1 MQTKHLTMKHK
12 LLSFYL
18 LAFVLLSD
26 FRLFAQELPGEE
38 SDQGNLQ
45 DDGDTDAPQAPING
59 KLILLAITGLAFAF
73 YVYRRHRAAKA

>member
-26 FRLFAQELPGEE
+26 FRLFAQVGDE
-38 SDQGNLQ
+38 SDEGNLQ
-45 DDGDTDAPQAPING
+45 DDDAPQAPING
-59 KLILLAITGLAFAF
+59 KLMLLAITGLAFAF
-73 YVYRRHRAAKA
+73 YVYRRNQQAKA

>member
-26 FRLFAQELPGEE
+26 FRLFAQDLGEE
-38 SDQGNLQ
+38 SDEGNLQ
-45 DDGDTDAPQAPING
+45 DDDAPQAPING
-59 KLILLAITGLAFAF
+59 KLMLLAITGLAFAF
-73 YVYRRHRAAKA
+73 YVYRRNQQAKT

>member
-26 FRLFAQELPGEE
+26 FRLFAQGEE

-73 YVYRRHRAAKA
+73 YVYRRHQAAKA